1 MPKLFALLFL
11 CFFAIASVVAEEVS
25 FQVFPEDPLPG
36 DEVILEVTFALE
48 DEEAIFA
55 RRSHLGGRP
64 TTLRWDYPDAFTA
77 IGEESPAP
85 RAAELG
91 GLEEFFHFGETTFRK
106 ILKAPEEGDLSG
118 TFAVKAEWVRVDSTG
133 RFHVGSDR
141 WEIVTGTGEKAMVA
155 EQTETAEGAAA
166 KTRESYPLGTI
177 VVSIL
182 LGFVGGLI
190 LNAMP
195 CILPVIGIKVMSLV
209 QHAGDS
215 PREAKKHGWVFT
227 AGVVVSFWILAGI
240 VAIVQAGGTALGQG
254 FQLQNFPFVLFMT
267 SVIFLLALSMLGVF
281 MIDIGSG
288 GYQKANQLAGKK
300 GYSGSFFNGF
310 LVTLLATPCSAPILA
325 GAMTF
330 AFTQPPLLSFVM
342 FTSIALGLAFP
353 FTLLG
358 HKPQWTKFIPKPGPW
373 MEYFKQSMGFV
384 MMVMVL
390 FLLTVVNALRG
401 GEAVV
406 WTALWLWI
414 LGLVA
419 WIYGAFVTGKKRSTR
434 RKAWAFAL
442 AFLAI
447 GIFGVL
453 EGPLQWRLGNAE
465 WAAERGYTTE
475 VSEEMVASTKG
486 GGVISWYD
494 FTPDR
499 LETLLEREKV
509 VFINMTAAWCAT
521 CKVNERV
528 AIEREGTR
536 ELMEEHGI
544 IAVYGDWTDQNEA
557 IRSYLDSYNRVGV
570 PLNVIYGKDRDN
582 PTILP
587 ELFSQG
593 RLHTALREAAK
604 SFE

>member
-1 MPKLFALLFL
+1 MPKLFALLFVW
-11 CFFAIASVVAEEVS
+11 FFAVVSVAAETTA
-25 FQVFPEDPLPG
+25 FQVSPEDPEPG
-36 DEVILEVTFALE
+36 GEVVLEITFALQ

-64 TTLRWDYPDAFTA
+64 TVLRWDYPEAFTK
-77 IGEESPAP
+77 IREESPAP
-85 RAAELG
+85 QAAELG
-91 GLEEFFHFGETTFRK
+91 GIEEFFHFGETTFRK
-106 ILKAPEEGDLSG
+106 VLKAPEEGELSG
-118 TFAVKAEWVRVDSTG
+118 TFALEAEWVRVDSEG
-133 RFHVGSDR
+133 RFHAESDR
-141 WEIVTGTGEKAMVA
+141 WEVVMGTGEMVVTGEEPA
-155 EQTETAEGAAA
+155 DSEAAGT
-166 KTRESYPLGTI
+166 TRESYPLSTI
-177 VVSIL
+177 LVSIL

-215 PREAKKHGWVFT
+215 PGEAKKHGWVFT

-267 SVIFLLALSMLGVF
+267 SVIFLLALSMMGVF

-358 HKPQWTKFIPKPGPW
+358 HKPQWTRFIPKPGPW

-406 WTALWLWI
+406 WTALWLWV

-434 RKAWAFAL
+434 RKAWAFASVI
-442 AFLAI
+442 LAI

-453 EGPLQWRLGNAE
+453 EGPLKWRLGNAE
-465 WAAERGYTTE
+465 WAAERGYSTE
-475 VSEEMVASTKG
+475 ISEEMVASTK

-499 LETLLEREKV
+499 LETLLERDKV

-544 IAVYGDWTDQNEA
+544 IAVYGDWTDQNEE
-557 IRSYLDSYNRVGV
+557 IRSYLESYNRVGV

-582 PTILP
+582 PIILP
-587 ELFSQG
+587 ELFSQS
-593 RLHTALREAAK
+593 RLHSALREAAK
-604 SFE
+604 SFQ